1 MTLISP
7 VFQGPAPSL
16 IQFEELESA
25 IANME
30 FNDNVADQLIQLK
43 KWLKDRLCNGDPALG
58 RKGAVCPFSK
68 RSMRQ
73 RLFWISPYM
82 KQSTTAVEVFNYM
95 MKMRG
100 LFIQHRADNS
110 HEVFRTYVV
119 AFPFITLTD
128 TAELIDQTHAQLKP
142 FFMNSG
148 LMIGQFHDNC
158 NIGGVHNPN
167 FMALHSPIPLF
178 VIRNIVLNDYLLLK
192 EDAKYLKIYDD
203 FIAKNYPLDY
213 GEYHSKIIDYL

>member
-1 MTLISP
+1 MTLIST
-7 VFQGPAPSL
+7 VFRGTIPPL
-16 IQFEELESA
+16 IEFDELESA

-30 FNDNVADQLIQLK
+30 CNSDVAGQFIQLK

-73 RLFWISPYM
+73 RLFWISPYL
-82 KQSTTAVEVFNYM
+82 KRSTNAAEVFSYM

-100 LFIQHRADNS
+100 LFIENRGDNS

-192 EDAKYLKIYDD
+192 DDPKYLKVYDD
-203 FIAKNYPLDY
+203 FIAKNYPGDY
-213 GEYHSKIIDYL
+213 EEYHNKIIEYL